1 MLARVTPNTVSL
13 AALNAPPD
21 PSAGLWLDDHV
32 ALFEEKWQELERRF
46 FKLET
51 LQFYDESGVPA
62 FEAWKRGDIEEVR
75 RLAATEARVQ
85 AEDPVEQ
92 RTQSVRVRILGVPVS
107 DYVRWEN
114 EIYRAWRRPVKSFWV
129 SKRPEFRP
137 NSWVNSPTSNSSM
150 NGAFSSVTTT
160 TTGPIVERGTWTI
173 RRSSRR
179 TRGSLMLSSRPQ
191 NPSSNWSSVTSKGVR
206 QSQVKRLHL

>member
-114 EIYRAWRRPVKSFWV
+114 EIYRALATAGEVILGIEEARVPPKLVGQLSDFQLFDERCVFV
-129 SKRPEFRP
+129 SDYDDDGSYRGA
-137 NSWVNSPTSNSSM
+137 WYVDDPTFV
-150 NGAFSSVTTT
+150 AAYARLADALIETAEPFEQL
-160 TTGPIVERGTWTI
+160 VER
-173 RRSSRR
+173 
-179 TRGSLMLSSRPQ
+179 
-191 NPSSNWSSVTSKGVR
+191 
-206 QSQVKRLHL
+206 HF